1 MTQSFSGQHAP
12 STFFHRGTHSF
23 LRAGAAK
30 IPNAM
35 TQSSHLLRTTV
46 GLVWHLLSLGACHR
60 GHGWGQSDG
69 PSANNPRTPFNGT
82 PEKTEITPGLRGDV
96 NPGSSIFSGVGG
108 SIPPRDQPVP
118 EPTPPTPFT
127 YSRFEPGIQQDF
139 GCRRSKSGAVGPG
152 NERGSAPANRQG
164 PRQIPSPQPTSM
176 EAPHR
181 HRTRFDWFRYCAA
194 GWP

>member
-35 TQSSHLLRTTV
+35 TQSSHLFRTTV
-46 GLVWHLLSLGACHR
+46 GLVWHLLSLGACNR

-118 EPTPPTPFT
+118 EPTPPTLFT

-139 GCRRSKSGAVGPG
+139 GCCRSKSGSCRAWKRVGPRVCEQKG
-152 NERGSAPANRQG
+152 APANPFSVPDVAG
-164 PRQIPSPQPTSM
+164 DSPSPSDTV
-176 EAPHR
+176 
-181 HRTRFDWFRYCAA
+181 
-194 GWP
+194 